1 MYLNIHMKRKQV
13 LLKYFPVTE
22 DDWKSR
28 IFQDH
33 TDFPNKLYVCMYV
46 SKRLSFQICII
57 HIVKVVIMMKN
68 NNNNIVCTWEHMHQ
82 IHLNT
87 HPFVP

>member
-46 SKRLSFQICII
+46 CKKKIKFSNLY
-57 HIVKVVIMMKN
+57 
-68 NNNNIVCTWEHMHQ
+68 
-82 IHLNT
+82 NT
-87 HPFVP
+87 HSQSSNYDEK